1 MRHKDGCRLGC
12 VGRSSRGGYA
22 YYVCHGK
29 SHGIISHPDEK
40 CSARSVPVEQLDE
53 LVWQDVC
60 EMLTHPDMITT
71 ALYRAQGGQWLPQ
84 ELQARRENLRKARVS
99 LEQQMERLTDAYL
112 ASVLQLEEYKRRRLE
127 LEQRL
132 SVIAEQ
138 KRQLEANV
146 GHQDQLAGMVQSIE
160 AFCQRVQQGINEAT
174 FEQKRQLI
182 ELLIDRV
189 VVTGE
194 EVEIRYAIPTS
205 SKGETFRFCHL
216 RLDYFHDP
224 MIANQLRKKLSTQNH

>member
-1 MRHKDGCRLGC
+1 
-12 VGRSSRGGYA
+12 
-22 YYVCHGK
+22 
-29 SHGIISHPDEK
+29 
-40 CSARSVPVEQLDE
+40 
-53 LVWQDVC
+53 
-60 EMLTHPDMITT
+60 MLTHPEKIAA

-112 ASVLQLEEYKRRRLE
+112 ANVLQLEEYKRRKLE

-146 GHQDQLAGMVQSIE
+146 GHHDQLTGMVQSIE
-160 AFCQRVQQGINEAT
+160 AFCQRVQLGLTEAT

-182 ELLIDRV
+182 ELLVDRV

-194 EVEIRYAIPTS
+194 EVEIRYVIPTS
-205 SKGETFRFCHL
+205 PKGETIRFCQL
-216 RLDYFHDP
+216 RLDYFNAP
-224 MIANQLRKKLSTQNH
+224 MATGQFQ